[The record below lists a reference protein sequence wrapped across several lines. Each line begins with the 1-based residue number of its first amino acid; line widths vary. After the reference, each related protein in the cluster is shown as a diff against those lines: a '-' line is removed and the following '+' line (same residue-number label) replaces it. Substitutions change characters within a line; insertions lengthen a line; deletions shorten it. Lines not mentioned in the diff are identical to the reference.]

1 MKKSTIITIIAFA
14 LGVVV
19 LATGFILLTDNNISN
34 KLFSTTN
41 TTTTT
46 TTGDGGNDDPEYS
59 SMDLFNTDVSQYITL
74 GQYEGLEI
82 EVDQLEVEDGYIEQQ
97 ITIML
102 FQESEYEKVEE
113 GTVEEGVIFN
123 FDYKGYIND
132 VPFEGGSATG
142 TNAYIDGDQ
151 FITVT
156 SSGTG
161 SFIDGF
167 AQGVIGATV
176 GETIDVPVTFPEDY
190 YNEDYAGKDAIFK
203 VTVNYIAK
211 TELTDEWVNEY
222 TGGQY
227 TTGEELIQYFK
238 DYINDSIEENLLTA
252 VWTKIVENATVI
264 EIPQQE
270 YDYYYNM
277 YSSEVEYY
285 ASMYGVTFETM
296 LTYYGFEDVSEFEK
310 FIESSVKNE
319 LVVYAVMQA
328 ESFEVT
334 EEEYKALLTEL
345 IAISGKTEAEILE
358 EYGEERL
365 NQSILMDKVDK
376 FVRENNSFVLT
387 TEK

>member
-59 SMDLFNTDVSQYITL
+59 PMDLFNTDVSQYITL

-222 TGGQY
+222 TSGQY